1 MGSDLVWLAVYV
13 ALSRVRR
20 LSYLK
25 SVGMGIVSKQII
37 EKGPPATIPVQ
48 FEKYFG
54 VKEQKTALAAE
65 AAMEQLGWSQ
75 MLRNRRP

>member
-1 MGSDLVWLAVYV
+1 
-13 ALSRVRR
+13 
-20 LSYLK
+20 
-25 SVGMGIVSKQII
+25 MGIVIKKII
-37 EKGPPATIPVQ
+37 ENGPPATILAQ
-48 FEKYFG
+48 LEKYFG